1 MILVSPRGSDVTQS
15 VEQMVPEEIRWEF
28 LQCDEESWRDLVLDV
43 DISNPALRLRK
54 G

>member
-1 MILVSPRGSDVTQS
+1 MSPSLWTKWSPKKSDGNSFNVMRR
-15 VEQMVPEEIRWEF
+15 VGEI
-28 LQCDEESWRDLVLDV
+28 DLVLDV